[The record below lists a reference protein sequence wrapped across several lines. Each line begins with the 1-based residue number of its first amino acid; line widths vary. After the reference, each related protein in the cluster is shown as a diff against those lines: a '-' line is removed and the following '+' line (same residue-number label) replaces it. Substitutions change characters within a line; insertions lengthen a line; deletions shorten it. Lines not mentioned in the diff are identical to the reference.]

1 MPTFFQITQPDISG
15 LNDIDS
21 AMIRNKFNF
30 IGLLGIY
37 FIVVMHIY
45 IKNNG
50 GIGFTFP
57 ANITGMIFIAIF
69 IISILWQ
76 TRRFSSI
83 QVSRALPYV
92 VAGVVLLILPVFWSE
107 NPWRNTALL
116 RFLVL
121 LTGLCFYFL
130 LLQCKLSRQ
139 DKIKI
144 LTILLLAVSTEALL
158 GMVQYYVFAP
168 DNFMRYNTLINRPYG
183 IFQHVNVMASF
194 MATGMVIAL
203 YLWQQNTISRRVRQ
217 LAGLVLVLTPC
228 LLVLSGSRIGLLTV
242 LIISPLQIRFI
253 LCNNRL
259 SGFKAIGLIITGIA
273 GAIFSLFVINGGRP
287 LEQFSDVHDR
297 LIAWEISLKMFSMKP
312 LTGWGYGQF
321 YASFLHTLHQYYPAL
336 DESYHLQHP
345 HNEIL
350 FWSVEG
356 GLPALAGIATGIL
369 GFLYSFCSSLRPAIP
384 GFWQRLCNSDWLLP
398 LPILMHMMVELP
410 LYQSAA
416 HGIMLLV
423 LLCLCEK
430 KRCIHVGINLL
441 PYRLFIFWLARIL
454 LFYMLIGLWVSH
466 KLVRVER
473 QGLCGV
479 ATLESISL
487 PNPLQSRLEW
497 NRKSGTLMRDSQN
510 QNKNSLDEYREWAAE
525 YVRVKPDASI
535 YKNLMNIAILQEES
549 ENYTYWKERGRYLFP
564 ANASFQ

>member
-139 DKIKI
+139 DKIKV

-312 LTGWGYGQF
+312 LTGWG
-321 YASFLHTLHQYYPAL
+321 
-336 DESYHLQHP
+336 
-345 HNEIL
+345 
-350 FWSVEG
+350 
-356 GLPALAGIATGIL
+356 
-369 GFLYSFCSSLRPAIP
+369 
-384 GFWQRLCNSDWLLP
+384 
-398 LPILMHMMVELP
+398 
-410 LYQSAA
+410 
-416 HGIMLLV
+416 
-423 LLCLCEK
+423 
-430 KRCIHVGINLL
+430 
-441 PYRLFIFWLARIL
+441 
-454 LFYMLIGLWVSH
+454 
-466 KLVRVER
+466 
-473 QGLCGV
+473 
-479 ATLESISL
+479 
-487 PNPLQSRLEW
+487 
-497 NRKSGTLMRDSQN
+497 
-510 QNKNSLDEYREWAAE
+510 
-525 YVRVKPDASI
+525 
-535 YKNLMNIAILQEES
+535 
-549 ENYTYWKERGRYLFP
+549 
-564 ANASFQ
+564 